1 MNVPYTHAPESDLQ
15 RSGQLRLL
23 VSATG
28 EVVGLSGDSK
38 IVSERDLWGSRIADL
53 FDEADYF
60 FEELCGGGHNQV
72 QVHLRTSE
80 YGNWVLA
87 KGSQVRGQFRI
98 EVSTDS
104 VKETPSPQEVAK
116 ASAPPTPSRAA
127 PAPTLT
133 RSPSRANVRC
143 VLCVD
148 DEEMILRVYQRI
160 FRSPTK
166 VLLARSVDEAISL
179 LDVHDDIDAILCD
192 VTMPGRSGYELLRH
206 LKAVESDLADRLAFI
221 SGGVISLKLEEAVRK
236 SGAPF
241 CSKPFRGIDLDQV
254 LVQLIE
260 PDASMLD

>member
-127 PAPTLT
+127 DAYRQHEGYGSSGVDLGKQGAGAEHTLPIAYFSSSEQSRT
-133 RSPSRANVRC
+133 SENKDGFSRGEPPRLLPWTASPEESR
-143 VLCVD
+143 
-148 DEEMILRVYQRI
+148 QRPSSTAQSNRI
-160 FRSPTK
+160 NQNNQKDNT
-166 VLLARSVDEAISL
+166 
-179 LDVHDDIDAILCD
+179 
-192 VTMPGRSGYELLRH
+192 
-206 LKAVESDLADRLAFI
+206 
-221 SGGVISLKLEEAVRK
+221 
-236 SGAPF
+236 
-241 CSKPFRGIDLDQV
+241 
-254 LVQLIE
+254 
-260 PDASMLD
+260 